1 MTAHRVRQ
9 VHHLA
14 CTYVRCRLDTEFTSE
29 DIDDEMNKA
38 TDAEQTLLADLIS
51 LWQQR
56 RAEGQAASPAKL
68 CRAA

>member
-14 CTYVRCRLDTEFTSE
+14 CTNVRCRLDTEFTSE
-29 DIDDEMNKA
+29 DIGDEMNKA

-51 LWQQR
+51 LW
-56 RAEGQAASPAKL
+56 
-68 CRAA
+68 